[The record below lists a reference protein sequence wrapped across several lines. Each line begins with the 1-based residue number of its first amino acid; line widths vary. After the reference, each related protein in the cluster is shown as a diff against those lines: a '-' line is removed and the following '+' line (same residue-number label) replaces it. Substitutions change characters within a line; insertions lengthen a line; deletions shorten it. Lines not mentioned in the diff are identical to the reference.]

1 MAFKVAAVM
10 TEFASSSAAA
20 QIMLEIAFA
29 FAAADS
35 GADWKGTQQT
45 RSSIGMVS
53 GLTHSSSVSASPK
66 ICLSPCMDKQ

>member
-35 GADWKGTQQT
+35 RADWKGTQ
-45 RSSIGMVS
+45 
-53 GLTHSSSVSASPK
+53 
-66 ICLSPCMDKQ
+66 